1 MGTRPDL
8 HDKPDVGRKSIS
20 QLLLP
25 EGRIGRLLP
34 GKPSARFRGEGRPY
48 GKSRRFLDTGEAEEA
63 PPAPKAAVRE
73 EQITEAAVIEP
84 HVVCSQKHRAF
95 FEEKIG
101 KSFSFS
107 VPFQRWLKEN
117 AGKTY
122 GEALQAY
129 YRIQEEKKKHKPPI
143 DRQFVYNTYIRD
155 FFADNPGRSLEEAI
169 RCWKYKKSLPGPAR
183 YARSDLAALE

>member
-8 HDKPDVGRKSIS
+8 HDKPDVKTFRSYYYLKEE
-20 QLLLP
+20 LAAFCRENHLP
-25 EGRIGRLLP
+25 ASGAKADLTERV
-34 GKPSARFRGEGRPY
+34 A
-48 GKSRRFLDTGEAEEA
+48 RFLDTGEAEKA

-122 GEALQAY
+122 GEAVQAY
-129 YRIQEEKKKHKPPI
+129 YRIREEKKKHKPPI

>member
-8 HDKPDVGRKSIS
+8 HDKPDVKAFRSYYYLKEE
-20 QLLLP
+20 LAAFCRENHLP
-25 EGRIGRLLP
+25 ASGAKADLTERV
-34 GKPSARFRGEGRPY
+34 A
-48 GKSRRFLDTGEAEEA
+48 RFLDTGEAEKA

-122 GEALQAY
+122 G
-129 YRIQEEKKKHKPPI
+129 
-143 DRQFVYNTYIRD
+143 
-155 FFADNPGRSLEEAI
+155 
-169 RCWKYKKSLPGPAR
+169 
-183 YARSDLAALE
+183 